1 MSIIAMLG
9 IQSLAVIA
17 RQRRR
22 QHVEQL
28 VRRPRYSLAWLRVRH
43 RTVRRHRPSHRRPNC
58 VLRLPFYPSHRL
70 ANVVLVFVTI
80 RMLPKLTC
88 ISTSNNLMRNM
99 RTSRRWRRFTH
110 TKLFSS
116 LVRPRLPLKS
126 VRIVSV
132 LSNSSHIIRLDTLLI
147 RNCLPLIYTSTISIL
162 RRFELCWSIS
172 TRVVSFRPVTRS
184 KRISI
189 RSISFVLP
197 SNTIWTNCV
206 NWPSPRC

>member
-1 MSIIAMLG
+1 MSIIAMLD

-43 RTVRRHRPSHRRPNC
+43 RIVHRHRPSRRRRPPNC
-58 VLRLPFYPSHRL
+58 VLRLPFYPSPRL

-80 RMLPKLTC
+80 RMLPKLNC

-99 RTSRRWRRFTH
+99 RTSRHWRRFTR

-126 VRIVSV
+126 VRVVIVLNNS
-132 LSNSSHIIRLDTLLI
+132 SSHIIRLDTLLI

-162 RRFELCWSIS
+162 RRFELC
-172 TRVVSFRPVTRS
+172 
-184 KRISI
+184 
-189 RSISFVLP
+189 
-197 SNTIWTNCV
+197 
-206 NWPSPRC
+206 